1 MSKYDYTV
9 DINNELVEEGRQ
21 GSSKARLLVG
31 AAAGGLAVNALAG
44 GARKVDKHIESE
56 FHHPDNRQGSLDGS
70 TDNNFMS
77 SIMGGDI
84 GNAFGS
90 LKGTDPIAGLK
101 GSYSSAKQSAKANNY
116 LKANQSYA
124 NNLNVDLNPSG
135 TSGGPVTQQQW
146 KDADRMTNLAQTGQ
160 RRRLQT
166 NTARTATQGQANVD
180 TANIQSQVG
189 AQNALNDYNSTST
202 MNNANIQ
209 NAQLGFNSTN
219 YRNTANSNI
228 ASNNYDSTTAQN
240 SAKAAR
246 AMNSAG
252 VDMFKQIVS
261 AYDPNAV
268 SKDGEIGGALPDISA
283 ALEKG
288 ANAQTQL
295 AQSNANALG
304 TRNSA
309 YNLAESSNAVAY
321 GGMTS
326 DIQSANTGTAKAYG
340 TMNNINSANNTNLA
354 NAQTG
359 AIQGNLNNAL
369 QGYDQ
374 DDAYN
379 YGK

>member
-56 FHHPDNRQGSLDGS
+56 FHHPDNRQGGIGDFFGG
-70 TDNNFMS
+70 
-77 SIMGGDI
+77 IM
-84 GNAFGS
+84 
-90 LKGTDPIAGLK
+90 GTDPFAGFK
-101 GSYSSAKQSAKANNY
+101 GDYSGSKQASKSSNY
-116 LKANQSYA
+116 LKANKNKA

-135 TSGGPVTQQQW
+135 TLGGPTTQQDW
-146 KDADRMTNLAQTGQ
+146 KDADSMTNLAQTGS

-166 NTARTATQGQANVD
+166 NTGRTATQGQANVD
-180 TANIQSQVG
+180 NANIQSQVG
-189 AQNALNDYNSTST
+189 AQNALNNYNSTST
-202 MNNANIQ
+202 LNNANIQ
-209 NAQLGFNSTN
+209 NAQLGFDSTN

-240 SAKAAR
+240 SAKAAG

-252 VDMFKQIVS
+252 VDMFKQVAS

-268 SKDGEIGGALPDISA
+268 GTDGVAGGALPDITS

-309 YNLAESSNAVAY
+309 YNLAESSNAAAY
-321 GGMTS
+321 GGMNS
-326 DIQSANTGTAKAYG
+326 AIQNANTGTAKAYG
-340 TMNNINSANNTNLA
+340 TMNSINSAHNTNLA

-359 AIQGNLNNAL
+359 AIQGNLNSAL
-369 QGYDQ
+369 QGYDL

>member
-21 GSSKARLLVG
+21 GSSKTRLLVG

-44 GARKVDKHIESE
+44 GASKVDKHIESE
-56 FHHPDNRQGSLDGS
+56 FHHPDNRQGGFGDFL
-70 TDNNFMS
+70 
-77 SIMGGDI
+77 GGI
-84 GNAFGS
+84 RGI
-90 LKGTDPIAGLK
+90 DPIAGFK
-101 GSYSSAKQSAKANNY
+101 GDYSGAKQASKSSNY
-116 LKANQSYA
+116 LKANKSRA

-135 TSGGPVTQQQW
+135 TLGGPTTQQDW
-146 KDADRMTNLAQTGQ
+146 KDADQMTNLAQTGQ

-166 NTARTATQGQANVD
+166 NTGRTATQGQANVD
-180 TANIQSQVG
+180 NANIQSQVG
-189 AQNALNDYNSTST
+189 AQNALNNYNSTST
-202 MNNANIQ
+202 LNNTNIQ
-209 NAQLGFNSTN
+209 NAQLGFDSTN

-240 SAKAAR
+240 SAKAAG

-252 VDMFKQIVS
+252 VDMFKQVAS

-268 SKDGEIGGALPDISA
+268 GTDGVAGGALPDITS

-321 GGMTS
+321 GGMNS

-340 TMNNINSANNTNLA
+340 TMNSINSAHNTYLA

-369 QGYDQ
+369 QGYDL
-374 DDAYN
+374 DDSYN